1 MKGLTTQPVR
11 GVLTLRERR
20 KQVVRLHKQ
29 GIKIVRIVTMTG
41 LSYPIVRSAIDLFEA
56 GYSVWL
62 RNRSSGA

>member
-56 GYSVWL
+56 EYSVWL